1 MGERTVMVT
10 GASGF
15 VGRALCDHLE
25 NEGYRVRKV
34 MRLGHSLRPGLDIG
48 IEDIGV
54 STDWL
59 EAVTGVDA
67 IVHLAARVHVMR
79 ASSESALEAFRQT
92 NVLGTDGLALQAAR
106 AGVRRFLFLSS
117 VKVNG
122 EASAQHPFVESDP
135 IAPKDAYGASKAE
148 AEARLHIIASETGME
163 VVILRPP
170 LVYGPWVRAN
180 FLSLLRTVDS
190 GVPLP
195 FLSISNLRSLVFV
208 GNLVD
213 ALCACLTHPAAATRT
228 FFVSDD
234 YDVSTPQLIQEIAS
248 ALGKKA
254 RLFSFPP
261 ALLHGAGLLTRRRP
275 HIARLTESL
284 QVDVSSIKAA
294 LNWEPPFSLRQGLEQ
309 TVAWYRSRRR

>member
-122 EASAQHPFVESDP
+122 EASAQHPFVESDS

-148 AEARLHIIASETGME
+148 AEARLRIIASETGME
-163 VVILRPP
+163 VVIVRPP

-234 YDVSTPQLIQEIAS
+234 YDVSTPQLIQEIAN

-254 RLFSFPP
+254 RLFPFPP
-261 ALLHGAGLLTRRRP
+261 VLLHGAGLLTRRRP
-275 HIARLTESL
+275 QIARLTESL

-294 LNWEPPFSLRQGLEQ
+294 LNWKPPYSLQQGLQ
-309 TVAWYRSRRR
+309 RTATWYRTQPR

>member
-213 ALCACLTHPAAATRT
+213 ALCACLTHPAAANRT

-234 YDVSTPQLIQEIAS
+234 HDVSTPQLIQEIAS

-254 RLFSFPP
+254 RLFPFPT

-275 HIARLTESL
+275 QIARLTESL

-294 LNWEPPFSLRQGLEQ
+294 LNWDPPYSLQQGLQ
-309 TVAWYRSRRR
+309 RTATWYRAQPR